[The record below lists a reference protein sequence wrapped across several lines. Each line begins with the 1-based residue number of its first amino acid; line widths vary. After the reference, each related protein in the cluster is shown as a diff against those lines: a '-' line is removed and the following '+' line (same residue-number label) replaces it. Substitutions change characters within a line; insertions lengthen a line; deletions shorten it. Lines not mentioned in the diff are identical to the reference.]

1 MNDQGWNGDGTEQ
14 PERVR
19 PDFGCALVMG
29 SGLPLHIEILPPKDP
44 NGPRR
49 LATPEDLRTL
59 AAHFWLWAQGS
70 ETTRQSM
77 GRFED
82 LNREKRRGLWRPG
95 R

>member
-1 MNDQGWNGDGTEQ
+1 MNDQGRNGDGKSDGTEQ

-19 PDFGCALVMG
+19 PDCGCVLVMG
-29 SGLPLHIEILPPKDP
+29 SGLPQDP

-49 LATPEDLRTL
+49 MATPEDLRTL

-70 ETTRQSM
+70 ETTRQTM